1 MNPMRRA
8 RYSVFSL
15 SDIRLMSAPSTRIRP
30 ESMVSRPLR
39 QLRRVVLP
47 QPEGPMMATIS
58 PRWIVRLT
66 PRRAWTSTLP
76 VSYVLTTS
84 VAWMIGLAPADAGAV
99 SSARVRSTVM
109 KPGSWVVA
117 GAPARWDEA
126 APLFVSHCIAHP
138 NEGQNADAGPF
149 RRDDVKP

>member
-30 ESMVSRPLR
+30 ESMVSSPLR

-58 PRWIVRLT
+58 PRWIARLT
-66 PRRAWTSTLP
+66 PPRGAPPPPPDGGAETVRDEPVRAVPPRQLLHRRDPLLRVHS
-76 VSYVLTTS
+76 
-84 VAWMIGLAPADAGAV
+84 GDGPA
-99 SSARVRSTVM
+99 
-109 KPGSWVVA
+109 KPGQV
-117 GAPARWDEA
+117 
-126 APLFVSHCIAHP
+126 
-138 NEGQNADAGPF
+138 
-149 RRDDVKP
+149 